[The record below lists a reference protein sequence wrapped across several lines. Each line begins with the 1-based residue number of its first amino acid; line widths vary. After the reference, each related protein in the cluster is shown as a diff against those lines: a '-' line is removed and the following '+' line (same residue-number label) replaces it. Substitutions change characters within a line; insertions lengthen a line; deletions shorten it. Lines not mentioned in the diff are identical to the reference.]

1 MLSTPYPQDASE
13 NGELS
18 KKQKKWLDDD
28 YVCRYTILN
37 AMNNSLFDIFHKYF
51 TTVELWCVIQN
62 RYVNENAGNKS
73 FIINKFIEYRMDDSR
88 AVIDQINELNDIATE
103 CADAGEPISE
113 TFQVS
118 TIIGKL
124 PPSWSDYQ
132 KYLKHKKKSLSLD
145 DLVKHIQIESEVR
158 KRDEVVNQGKE
169 WKKDS
174 AKNKRLKAKNDKFKK
189 KKKGPCCVCGKMRH
203 IAKMCYH
210 RKGKKF
216 DETNM
221 VGEKDDLIAMLIE
234 VLMINT
240 DDDWWVDLGVTC
252 HVTPYKNIF
261 KIYEE
266 FKDEKSI
273 FMRNSSSS
281 TIIGK
286 GM

>member
-1 MLSTPYPQDASE
+1 MNIFFQLTIAKVAYVLSTPYPQDASE

-18 KKQKKWLDDD
+18 ERQKTWLDDD
-28 YVCRYTILN
+28 YICRYTILN
-37 AMNNSLFDIFHKYF
+37 AMNNSLFNVFHKYSAA
-51 TTVELWCVIQN
+51 VE
-62 RYVNENAGNKS
+62 
-73 FIINKFIEYRMDDSR
+73 MDDSR

-145 DLVKHIQIESEVR
+145 DLSQK
-158 KRDEVVNQGKE
+158 

-189 KKKGPCCVCGKMRH
+189 QKKGPCYVCGKMGH

-210 RKGKKF
+210 CKGKKPN
-216 DETNM
+216 ETNM
-221 VGEKDDLIAMLIE
+221 VGEEDDLIAMLTE

-240 DDDWWVDLGVTC
+240 DNNWWVDSGATC
-252 HVTPYKNIF
+252 HVTLYKNVF
-261 KIYEE
+261 KTYEE
-266 FKDEKSI
+266 FKDEKSV
-273 FMRNSSSS
+273 FMGNSSSS
-281 TIIGK
+281 TIA
-286 GM
+286 